1 MQRHARR
8 WWRLPVAIFVTALCL
23 FMSARASQTASSRAL
38 VCQTIEQ
45 AAAANGLPTG
55 FLARLLWI
63 ESRFDELAISPA
75 GAVGIAQFMPRTAVR
90 RGLTDPRDPLMA
102 IAEAAHLLA
111 DMRAKF
117 GNLGLAAAAY
127 NAGAERVAA
136 WLGGGA
142 ELARETQL
150 YVFDVTGRR
159 VDDWAWLPTSTSGTY
174 DDALSGFNCLGAG
187 GEGLPR
193 EARGPRQPQWQIQ
206 LASRFAKAIDL
217 FNAATAKEDRSGPA
231 AANGRPRLP
240 PRGAENSLCAAL
252 RASGATCEVFDP

>member
-1 MQRHARR
+1 MRRHARQ
-8 WWRLPVAIFVTALCL
+8 WWKFPVMVFATALC
-23 FMSARASQTASSRAL
+23 FSTPAHASEPASSRAL

-45 AAAANGLPTG
+45 AAAANGLPSG

-75 GAVGIAQFMPRTAVR
+75 GALGIAQFMPQTAVR
-90 RGLTDPRDPLMA
+90 RGLADPRDPLKA

-111 DMRAKF
+111 DLRAHF

-136 WLGGGA
+136 WLHGET

-150 YVFDVTGRR
+150 YVLDITGRR
-159 VDDWAWLPTSTSGTY
+159 VDDWARLPSSASGAY
-174 DDALSGFNCLGAG
+174 DTALSGFDCLKAG

-193 EARGPRQPQWQIQ
+193 EARGPREQPWQIR
-206 LASRFAKAIDL
+206 LAMHLAKAIDL
-217 FNAATAKEDRSGPA
+217 LNASTARETRIRSGVLSE
-231 AANGRPRLP
+231 RPY
-240 PRGAENSLCAAL
+240 AETWGKANSLCTIL
-252 RASGATCEVFDP
+252 RTSGATCEVFDY